1 LSRCDPFLGNPASF
15 KDEASITQGSWGD
28 YTEVR
33 EAGRAERVRERQQEI
48 VAKGNDLVLNSFSEP
63 SGSMRRGWMKA
74 GDTIEPEIAE
84 QISAVR
90 EFNRFYT
97 ARLGLLRRR
106 HLDGEFSLTEARM
119 LYEIGTHPQRT
130 ASALCGT
137 LELDAGYISRL
148 LAALTKR
155 KLVRQAPSQADGR
168 EKLLSLTAVGEK
180 AVARL
185 NAQSTGQIEGLLAQV
200 SPADRVALIGSLRR
214 ARAILDSH
222 GKPAVRIVRLT
233 AMREDAMAIL
243 EEYFEA
249 VHVVQRDK
257 PGDLRRLLK
266 EPASG
271 MWLAY
276 QSNAVVGCVVLRQ
289 LRSIPR
295 AGECKRLYVKPASR
309 GNGIADLLL
318 DAQEDFARG
327 QGTEWI
333 YLDSY
338 DDLKAAIALYERRGY
353 ERCARYND
361 NPQATLFM
369 RKRIVP

>member
-1 LSRCDPFLGNPASF
+1 
-15 KDEASITQGSWGD
+15 
-28 YTEVR
+28 
-33 EAGRAERVRERQQEI
+33 
-48 VAKGNDLVLNSFSEP
+48 
-63 SGSMRRGWMKA
+63 MKA
-74 GDTIEPEIAE
+74 VGTIEPEMA
-84 QISAVR
+84 QQVSAVR

-106 HLDGEFSLTEARM
+106 HLDGEFSLTEGRM
-119 LYEIGTHPQRT
+119 LYEIGTHPRRT

-148 LAALTKR
+148 LTALTKR
-155 KLVRQAPSQADGR
+155 KLVRQAPSEADGR

-185 NAQSTGQIEGLLAQV
+185 NAQSTRQIEGLLAEV
-200 SPADRVALIGSLRR
+200 NAAERAVLVGSLGK
-214 ARAILDSH
+214 ARAILDSR

-233 AMREDAMAIL
+233 AVQDVALAIL
-243 EEYFEA
+243 QEYFEA
-249 VHVVQRDK
+249 VQVVQRDK
-257 PGDLRRLLK
+257 PGDLRKLMM

-271 MWLAY
+271 MWVAY
-276 QSNAVVGCVVLRQ
+276 LDDAVVGCVVLRR
-289 LRSIPR
+289 LRSIPH
-295 AGECKRLYVKPASR
+295 ASECKRLYVKPVAR

-327 QGTEWI
+327 HGIDWI
-333 YLDSY
+333 YLDTY

-353 ERCARYND
+353 ARCARYND